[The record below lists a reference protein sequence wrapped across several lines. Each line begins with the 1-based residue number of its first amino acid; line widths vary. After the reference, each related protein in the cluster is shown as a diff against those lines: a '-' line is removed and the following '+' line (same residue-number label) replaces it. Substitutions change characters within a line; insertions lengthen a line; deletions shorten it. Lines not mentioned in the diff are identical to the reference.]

1 MISLTALWL
10 PILLSAVFVFIIS
23 SVMHMVFTYRSSDF
37 KGLKNDK
44 EVMDALRP
52 LDLPVGEFVFPY
64 AKDNKERQTE
74 EHKEKLNK
82 GPVAFINVF
91 PNGQPSMGAS
101 LIQWFL
107 YSVLISLFSGYVAAE
122 ALIGQSDYLSVF
134 RFVGTTAFMGYS
146 FALLQNSIWYK
157 RPWSTTLKSVFDG
170 LIYGLIT
177 AGTFGWLWPA

>member
-1 MISLTALWL
+1 MVSLTALWL
-10 PILLSAVFVFIIS
+10 PILLSAVFVFIVS
-23 SVMHMVFTYRSSDF
+23 SLMHMVLTYHNSDF
-37 KGLKNDK
+37 KGLKNEK

-52 LDLPVGEFVFPY
+52 FNLPLGEYVFPF

-74 EHKEKLNK
+74 EYKEKLNK

-107 YSVLISLFSGYVAAE
+107 YSILISLFSGYVTAE
-122 ALIGQSDYLSVF
+122 ALTTPSDYLAVF

-146 FALLQNSIWYK
+146 FALLQNSIWYR
-157 RPWSTTLKSVFDG
+157 RPWSTTLKSFFDG
-170 LIYGLIT
+170 FVYALVT